1 VNLFVLIDQIL
12 EDRQIPPLHQI
23 TEEEFSDV
31 LEAVWERINL
41 MGRWR
46 DTAAW
51 GEDKKDDEELM
62 WRYGEHRYLL
72 HQLKNGLSLHLCL
85 LQTTSGPQ
93 ACSWRRRKLPPGAME
108 LLWYPSGKTA
118 WGTTSFSTM

>member
-1 VNLFVLIDQIL
+1 MNLFVLIDQIL

-41 MGRWR
+41 MGRWK

-51 GEDKKDDEELM
+51 GEDKKDNEELM
-62 WRYGEHRYLL
+62 WHYG
-72 HQLKNGLSLHLCL
+72 
-85 LQTTSGPQ
+85 
-93 ACSWRRRKLPPGAME
+93 
-108 LLWYPSGKTA
+108 
-118 WGTTSFSTM
+118 